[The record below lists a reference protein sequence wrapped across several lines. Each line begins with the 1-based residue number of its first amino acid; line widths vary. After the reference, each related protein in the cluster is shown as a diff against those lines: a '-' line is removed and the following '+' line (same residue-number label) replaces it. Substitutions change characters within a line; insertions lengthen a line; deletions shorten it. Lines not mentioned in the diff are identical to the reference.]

1 MKNYTFKGQ
10 GLESGL
16 SCIFQAIGNILNLQ
30 KKQQNTNINVK
41 ETSNMELDLFFP
53 NTLLLTE

>member
-1 MKNYTFKGQ
+1 MENYTFKGQ
-10 GLESGL
+10 GLESGP

-30 KKQQNTNINVK
+30 KKQKNTNINVK
-41 ETSNMELDLFFP
+41 ETSNMESDLFFP